1 MTEIFGASPKEWL
14 CHKQRFQYVSR
25 ETLRM
30 KYDIIIVGGGHA
42 GCEAASAAARLGCSV
57 LLVTQDT
64 KALARM
70 SCNPAI
76 GGLAK
81 GHLVREID
89 ALGGIMGKIA
99 DRTAIQTRML
109 NRSKGPAVWS
119 PRAQCDRKR
128 YTDVMTEVMMSTPGL
143 EIMEG
148 EATALLTSDSAAVG
162 VKIRDGR
169 EYAGKRIVLVG
180 GTFWNGLIHIGERS
194 EPAGRISESP
204 AVGLSD
210 HLAQL
215 GLRRLRFKTGTP
227 PRLDGDTI
235 DFARTE
241 RQDGDPEPV
250 WFSYPPPDQRLP
262 QRPCYLTYSN
272 PKTHEI
278 LRSGLDRSPLYSG
291 RIKGI
296 GPRYCPSIE
305 DKIVRFSDRDRHQLF
320 LEPEGLDTGEYYL
333 NGFSTSLPEEIQ
345 AAALRTI
352 PGLEEVKMNRPGYA
366 VEYDVFPADQVEHSL
381 ECRKI
386 KNLYLAGQIN
396 GTSGYEEAAA
406 QGLMAGIN
414 AARSFQGKVP
424 IVLGRDQAY
433 IGVLIDDLITKVPDE
448 PYRMFTSR
456 AEFRLLLRQDN
467 ARQRL
472 LEVSREIGLQAPEIL
487 DGVADEIAAQRQIKA
502 ILDREKVRLDG
513 DNIPAVQYLRR
524 PEVGMAQ
531 LVAHDS
537 TSDEL
542 RITIG
547 NYPEAAFQAELEI
560 KYDGYLT
567 RQQAQV
573 EAFRRMESLRL
584 ASKLDYSSM
593 SALSAEA
600 RIVLDKK
607 RPATLGQASRLPGVR
622 ASDIAVLMVLLKR
635 S

>member
-1 MTEIFGASPKEWL
+1 
-14 CHKQRFQYVSR
+14 
-25 ETLRM
+25 
-30 KYDIIIVGGGHA
+30 
-42 GCEAASAAARLGCSV
+42 
-57 LLVTQDT
+57 
-64 KALARM
+64 
-70 SCNPAI
+70 
-76 GGLAK
+76 
-81 GHLVREID
+81 VREID
-89 ALGGIMGKIA
+89 ALGGLMGKIA
-99 DRTAIQTRML
+99 DRTAIQTRIL

-128 YTDVMTEVMMSTPGL
+128 YTEVMSEVMMSMPGL
-143 EIMEG
+143 EIVEG

-162 VKIRDGR
+162 VRIRDGR

-194 EPAGRISESP
+194 APAGRINEAP

-210 HLAQL
+210 HLVRL

-250 WFSYPPPDQRLP
+250 WFSDPPPDSRLP
-262 QRPCYLTYSN
+262 QQPCYLTYSN

-320 LEPEGLDTGEYYL
+320 LEPEGLDSCEYYL
-333 NGFSTSLPEEIQ
+333 NGFSTSLPEEVQ

-381 ECRKI
+381 ECRTI

-414 AARSFQGKVP
+414 AVRSVQGKAP

-472 LEVSREIGLQAPEIL
+472 LEVSREIGLQPPEIL
-487 DGVADEIAAQRQIKA
+487 NRVAAEIAAQRRIKA

-513 DNIPAVQYLRR
+513 ETIPAAQYLKR
-524 PEVGMAQ
+524 PGIGMAQ
-531 LVAHDS
+531 MVNMES
-537 TSDEL
+537 VSNEL
-542 RITIG
+542 RSAIRE
-547 NYPEAAFQAELEI
+547 YPEAAFQAELEI

-567 RQQAQV
+567 RQQDQV
-573 EAFRRMESLRL
+573 EAFRRMESVRL
-584 ASKLDYSSM
+584 ASKLDYSTM

-600 RIVLDKK
+600 RIVLERK
-607 RPATLGQASRLPGVR
+607 RPATLGQASRLPGIR

-635 S
+635 SQ

>member
-1 MTEIFGASPKEWL
+1 ME
-14 CHKQRFQYVSR
+14 
-25 ETLRM
+25 
-30 KYDIIIVGGGHA
+30 YDLIIVGGGHA

-89 ALGGIMGKIA
+89 ALGGLMGRIT
-99 DRTAIQTRML
+99 DRTAIQSRML

-119 PRAQCDRKR
+119 PRAQCDRKL
-128 YTDVMTEVMMSTPGL
+128 YTEIMTEVITSTPGVQL
-143 EIMEG
+143 VQG
-148 EATALLTSDSAAVG
+148 EAVALLTEASTAVG
-162 VKIRDGR
+162 VRLRSGEECR
-169 EYAGKRIVLVG
+169 GKRVILVG
-180 GTFWNGLIHIGERS
+180 GTFWNGLIHIGEWS
-194 EPAGRISESP
+194 KPAGRINEAP

-210 HLAQL
+210 HLAEL

-227 PRLDGDTI
+227 PRLDGRTI
-235 DFARTE
+235 DFAQME
-241 RQDGDPEPV
+241 SQAGDANPV
-250 WFSYPPPDQRLP
+250 WFSDPPPERRLP
-262 QRPCYLTYSN
+262 QRPCFLTYSN
-272 PKTHEI
+272 QETHAI

-320 LEPEGLDTGEYYL
+320 LEPEGLDTEEYYL

-345 AAALRTI
+345 LAALRTI
-352 PGLEEVKMNRPGYA
+352 SGLESVKMNRPGYA
-366 VEYDVFPADQVEHSL
+366 VEYDVFPADQIEHSL
-381 ECRKI
+381 ECRTI

-396 GTSGYEEAAA
+396 GTSGYEEAAV

-414 AARSFQGKVP
+414 AARSVQGKP
-424 IVLGRDQAY
+424 LIILGRDQAY

-472 LEVSREIGLQAPEIL
+472 LAVSREIGLQGSESLGRIEISL
-487 DGVADEIAAQRQIKA
+487 NVQARIRSALESARI
-502 ILDREKVRLDG
+502 RLDG
-513 DNIPAVQYLRR
+513 ETIPAAQYLRR
-524 PEVGMAQ
+524 PEVSMRELSAVESLSGDLRQ
-531 LVAHDS
+531 L
-537 TSDEL
+537 L
-542 RITIG
+542 LG
-547 NYPEAAFQAELEI
+547 NPEAAFQAELAI

-567 RQQAQV
+567 RQQAHV
-573 EAFRRMESLRL
+573 EAFRKVEAVRL
-584 ASKLDYSSM
+584 PQTMAYKDF

-600 RIVLDKK
+600 RSVLDQK

-622 ASDIAVLMVLLKR
+622 ASDVAVIMVMLKR